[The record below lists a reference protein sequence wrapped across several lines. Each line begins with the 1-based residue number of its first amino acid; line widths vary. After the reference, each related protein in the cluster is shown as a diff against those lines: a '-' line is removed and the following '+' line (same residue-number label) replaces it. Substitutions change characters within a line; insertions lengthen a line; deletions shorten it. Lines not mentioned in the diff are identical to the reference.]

1 MKKYLFILAAAAT
14 VLAACTKELKEIS
27 SENAEVLDPSKT
39 YIEAFCE
46 EGIDG
51 KAFINDTSAAFT
63 WSTGDQIAV
72 FSGSTYYISD
82 ELGAAYNNKAT
93 AAFSFADDINA
104 GRSDF
109 AVYPAALVHNG
120 TSPITASVNKHT
132 AAALSVKFPKNYEL
146 AQLQGEQSPAPRIAV
161 NAPGQGL
168 QFKSICAI
176 LRVTVRSV
184 SKNCDY
190 ITIHFPGKKVN
201 GEFVMNDF
209 VAGTSSAIGGA
220 SSKESEETIT
230 ITELGCNKL
239 YYADSLVLNIPLPL
253 AEYDEIEVT
262 AWDEDANVINKMA
275 KPIKRV
281 ASVPT
286 TWAPGRKSA
295 GKVGVSL
302 PCFTLGSATN
312 SKVANIN
319 NPSHQ
324 KVIFAPGNLRARLDT
339 LPVAGTTIKVTTFG
353 TADKWE
359 FAEHQWDAIA
369 ATVPNDGERNA
380 SYNSLQDP
388 RVGDW
393 IDLFAWMGSD
403 ATGSNV
409 PKLTAGQ
416 KYGISWPASSSAGG
430 WYGTSSTGA
439 LWFDWGHNI
448 ISFGETTYPEDF
460 WHTPSGYGMEN
471 LLTYRNK
478 GGRYIDTA
486 VKGTLMSGADTLAR
500 GLIILPDRYEH
511 PYGVPALNK
520 VYNESN
526 PTGKNRWYES
536 NGGAICSDNVFTLEQ
551 WAKMEAAGCVFL
563 PLTNLRRMVSSKGAT
578 NWAGDG
584 WYWTT
589 ATGGSNSMALNFNH
603 LGAGTCYNFPTANA
617 LQARKSHAR
626 YDGCAV
632 RLVRDLN

>member
-176 LRVTVRSV
+176 LRIKVRDV
-184 SKNCDY
+184 AKFCDY
-190 ITIHFPGKKVN
+190 ITIQFPGKKVN

-209 VAGTSSAIGGA
+209 VAGTAGVSLVA
-220 SSKESEETIT
+220 SSKESEEVIT
-230 ITELGCNKL
+230 VTELGCNKL
-239 YYADSLVLNIPLPL
+239 YFADSLILNIPVPMGV
-253 AEYDEIEVT
+253 AGSMEYDNIIVT
-262 AWDEDANVINKMA
+262 AWDEDGMVINKIEV
-275 KPIKRV
+275 PIKEV

-286 TWAPGRKSA
+286 AWAPGRKSA
-295 GKVGVSL
+295 RKVDAPLPAFTVS
-302 PCFTLGSATN
+302 GSNIKSATK
-312 SKVANIN
+312 KVL
-319 NPSHQ
+319 
-324 KVIFAPGNLRARLDT
+324 FAPGNLRAVVDT
-339 LPVAGTTIKVTTFG
+339 PPTATERMG
-353 TADKWE
+353 TASSWF
-359 FAEHQWDAIA
+359 FAPHQYDALKDDPA
-369 ATVPNDGERNA
+369 NL
-380 SYNSLQDP
+380 LQAESKK
-388 RVGDW
+388 GDV
-393 IDLFAWMGSD
+393 IDLFAWVGTGQSKTYTDEQKFGLYYISSGNGSWVGQGGG
-403 ATGSNV
+403 AT
-409 PKLTAGQ
+409 L
-416 KYGISWPASSSAGG
+416 
-430 WYGTSSTGA
+430 
-439 LWFDWGHNI
+439 LRDWGENI
-448 ISFGETTYPEDF
+448 IKFGDDITYPANT
-460 WHTPSGYGMEN
+460 WRTPKGDEWAFVLES
-471 LLTYRNK
+471 RKNK
-478 GGRYIDTA
+478 N
-486 VKGTLMSGADTLAR
+486 GTLIVHGAKATIIRAAGDTLAF
-500 GLIILPDRYEH
+500 GLIILPDFFKC
-511 PYGVPALNK
+511 PYGVQTLVKCYPEGAKNYTSNREPAGAVCRDN
-520 VYNESN
+520 VYN
-526 PTGKNRWYES
+526 
-536 NGGAICSDNVFTLEQ
+536 LED
-551 WAKMEAAGCVFL
+551 WAKLEAAGCVFL
-563 PLTNLRRMVSSKGAT
+563 PLCNHRYTSSNKANLIYPGDAYYWSST
-578 NWAGDG
+578 SNAGD
-584 WYWTT
+584 
-589 ATGGSNSMALNFNH
+589 SNTYALAFNDPAV
-603 LGAGTCYNFPTANA
+603 GASKFNA
-617 LQARKSHAR
+617 SVAHWQSKKSKARN
-626 YDGCAV
+626 DGCAV